1 LNFVS
6 CFILCHK
13 LL

>member
-1 LNFVS
+1 LILAS